1 MDNVENKNEK
11 DVTELVNNCFL
22 RIEDIE
28 KKIANSE
35 LSAKSAKESAD
46 KAMSVERHFF
56 QNTTAKIVDQLQPA
70 VKDLANAIEV
80 SAETQKLLFEHQ
92 TILAEC
98 CRSLFGMGVSN
109 ITMIRCTINTIK
121 MKLEKASDEEI
132 SEMAKQELLNVV
144 RQLKMQEDLF
154 SKQEK
159 IGTKVKGMDDK
170 LRGMDS
176 SLLSQEKEIE
186 TIHNKNK
193 EHDERLK
200 RYELKMAIS
209 DKRLSEQNTKDIEHD
224 KRLKDMGAKDAEHEK
239 KLNILANSVWKIYRL
254 LNTQN
259 PSIVIPKEF
268 ECEESKLQSRIEKLE
283 KMIRWVAL
291 SMCVSVVSLVIVV
304 LSLLLF

>member
-80 SAETQKLLFEHQ
+80 STETQKLLFEHQ

-209 DKRLSEQNTKDIEHD
+209 DKRLSEQNAKDIEHD

-254 LNTQN
+254 LNAQN

-283 KMIRWVAL
+283 KMIRWMTL
-291 SMCVSVVSLVIVV
+291 SMCVSVMSLVIVV

>member
-121 MKLEKASDEEI
+121 MKLENASDEEI

-144 RQLKMQEDLF
+144 RQLRMQEDLF

-170 LRGMDS
+170 LKGMDS

-209 DKRLSEQNTKDIEHD
+209 DKRLSEQNAKDIEYD

-239 KLNILANSVWKIYRL
+239 KLHVLANSVWKLYRL
-254 LNTQN
+254 LNAQN
-259 PSIVIPKEF
+259 PSIVIPKEL
-268 ECEESKLQSRIEKLE
+268 ECEESKLQHRVEKLE

-291 SMCVSVVSLVIVV
+291 SMCVSVVSLAIAI
-304 LSLLLF
+304 LSLLMF

>member
-193 EHDERLK
+193 EHDKRLK

-209 DKRLSEQNTKDIEHD
+209 DKRLSEQNAKDIEHD

-283 KMIRWVAL
+283 KMIRWMAL

>member
-209 DKRLSEQNTKDIEHD
+209 DKRLSEQNAKDIEHD

-254 LNTQN
+254 LNAQN

-283 KMIRWVAL
+283 KMIRWMAL
-291 SMCVSVVSLVIVV
+291 SMCVSVVSLVIAI
-304 LSLLLF
+304 LSLLMS

>member
-121 MKLEKASDEEI
+121 MKLENASDEEI

-144 RQLKMQEDLF
+144 RQLKMQDPCLWLF
-154 SKQEK
+154 SSMREDM
-159 IGTKVKGMDDK
+159 TW
-170 LRGMDS
+170 LRSEDSNTTVSSDSTTDSLTLSLQRTSSILTQARS
-176 SLLSQEKEIE
+176 SLKKTARSPAAWLWSSKMQVLSQYMYTARMKVM
-186 TIHNKNK
+186 
-193 EHDERLK
+193 R
-200 RYELKMAIS
+200 
-209 DKRLSEQNTKDIEHD
+209 
-224 KRLKDMGAKDAEHEK
+224 
-239 KLNILANSVWKIYRL
+239 V
-254 LNTQN
+254 
-259 PSIVIPKEF
+259 
-268 ECEESKLQSRIEKLE
+268 
-283 KMIRWVAL
+283 
-291 SMCVSVVSLVIVV
+291 
-304 LSLLLF
+304 

>member
-209 DKRLSEQNTKDIEHD
+209 DKRLSEQNAKDIEHD

-254 LNTQN
+254 LNAQN

>member
-209 DKRLSEQNTKDIEHD
+209 DKRLSEQNAKDIEHD

-254 LNTQN
+254 LNAQN

-283 KMIRWVAL
+283 KMIRWMAL

>member
-209 DKRLSEQNTKDIEHD
+209 DKRLSEQNAKDIEHD

-254 LNTQN
+254 LNAQN

-283 KMIRWVAL
+283 KMIRWKAL

>member
-209 DKRLSEQNTKDIEHD
+209 DKRLSEQNAKDIEHD

-254 LNTQN
+254 LNAQN

-304 LSLLLF
+304 LSLLMS

>member
-209 DKRLSEQNTKDIEHD
+209 DKRLSEQNAKDIEHD
-224 KRLKDMGAKDAEHEK
+224 KRLKDMGAKDVEHEK

-254 LNTQN
+254 LNVQN

>member
-159 IGTKVKGMDDK
+159 IGTKVKGMNDK

-209 DKRLSEQNTKDIEHD
+209 DKRLSEQNAKDIEHD

-254 LNTQN
+254 LNVQN

>member
-1 MDNVENKNEK
+1 MENAEYKNEK

-28 KKIANSE
+28 KKIADSE
-35 LSAKSAKESAD
+35 LSAKSAKESAN

-92 TILAEC
+92 RILAEC

-121 MKLEKASDEEI
+121 MKLENASDEEI

-170 LRGMDS
+170 LKGMDS
-176 SLLSQEKEIE
+176 SLLNHKKDIE
-186 TIHNKNK
+186 TIHKRNK
-193 EHDERLK
+193 EHDERLN
-200 RYELKMAIS
+200 RYEQKMALN
-209 DKRLSEQNTKDIEHD
+209 DKRLSKQNAKDIEQD
-224 KRLKDMGAKDAEHEK
+224 KRLKDMGVKNAEHEK
-239 KLNILANSVWKIYRL
+239 KLNVLSNFVGKLYQRLNIQNS
-254 LNTQN
+254 
-259 PSIVIPKEF
+259 SIVIPKEL
-268 ECEESKLQSRIEKLE
+268 ECDESKLPCRVEKLE

-291 SMCVSVVSLVIVV
+291 STCISVMSLVIAI